1 MERSVVEKMER
12 VSSWSVFS
20 EWIEKRNTVNYLF
33 RGLTSTKHKLIPKV
47 GRPKSHA
54 KERGYTR
61 EAEYWLFMEFK
72 RLASAYI
79 DRVPRS
85 DWEWLVLAQ
94 HHGLPT
100 RLLDWTFNP
109 LAAAYFA
116 VEKEGETGNAI
127 VYALERTIAMSP
139 VEDKPGPLEFN
150 SIARIDP
157 PVISRRVIAQNSAF
171 TIHPDPE
178 KEFKPS
184 DLEKIVIDKNLCS
197 DFKGYLNN
205 LGIDRASLFPDID
218 GVAADLMWQCVIRPD
233 ISVGRLPPK
242 MTPRQQP

>member
-1 MERSVVEKMER
+1 MER
-12 VSSWSVFS
+12 VSSWSDFS
-20 EWIEKRNTVNYLF
+20 EWIEKRNTVNYFF

-47 GRPKSHA
+47 GRSKSHA

-79 DRVPRS
+79 DRIPRY

-116 VEKEGETGNAI
+116 VEKEGKTGDAI
-127 VYALERTIAMSP
+127 VYALQRLLSISP
-139 VEDKPGPLEFN
+139 VEDKPGPLELDY
-150 SIARIDP
+150 IARFDP
-157 PVISRRVIAQNSAF
+157 PVISRRVIAQDSAF
-171 TIHPDPE
+171 TIHPDPV
-178 KEFKPS
+178 KEFKPD
-184 DLEKIVIDKNLCS
+184 DLEKLVIDKGWCLEL
-197 DFKGYLNN
+197 KGTLNN
-205 LGIDRASLFPDID
+205 LGINRASLFPDID
-218 GVAADLMWQCVIRPD
+218 AVAADLMWQCVIRSE
-233 ISVGRLPPK
+233 ISVRGLPPK